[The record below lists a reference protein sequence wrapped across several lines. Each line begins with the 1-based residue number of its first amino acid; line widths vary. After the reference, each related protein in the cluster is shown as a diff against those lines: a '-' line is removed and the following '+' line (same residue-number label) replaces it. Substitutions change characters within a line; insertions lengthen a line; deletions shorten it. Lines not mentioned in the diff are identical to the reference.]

1 VPVALHT
8 AVVWVTNALVILAV
22 AAVLAA
28 GCGST
33 HSEVVL
39 GKTKLTG
46 RYGAG
51 WGTSHP
57 KLIYNGGVP
66 SGKAWSLQMVGLG
79 FQIGHCEGSHEALS
93 T

>member
-8 AVVWVTNALVILAV
+8 AVVWVTNALVMLTV

-46 RYGAG
+46 RYGR
-51 WGTSHP
+51 
-57 KLIYNGGVP
+57 
-66 SGKAWSLQMVGLG
+66 VGNV
-79 FQIGHCEGSHEALS
+79 SPEAHL
-93 T
+93 